1 MSEVSATR
9 TMTAF
14 RACERPSARAA
25 TPARRDAALD
35 RGVDCAATR
44 AGRAAARSRANIVR
58 HRRARRRMATHST
71 TFFGN
76 EVEPRFVGARRAAGR
91 EVCHRDDIGRQHV
104 NLLLRH
110 LRTNSHQESANHPA
124 AAMVAV
130 KAAVTKTVSAQPGSA
145 GSNPFSTVNVSPF
158 LWCVPAR
165 PRRANPSR
173 AFSPRAPVKAS
184 AFTTR
189 GIERTARDLGDANAR
204 APGPR
209 RRAPRLRIHARASM
223 RATAPERVA
232 SRGASPAPRPRE
244 VPLRTSFSAA
254 TLRCRRATLSPCLAR
269 VFRLGVFFSS
279 PVARVR

>member
-14 RACERPSARAA
+14 RACERPSTRAA

-58 HRRARRRMATHST
+58 HRRARRRMRTHST
-71 TFFGN
+71 TLRH
-76 EVEPRFVGARRAAGR
+76 EVEPRFSSARGAPRAVKFVTGTTL
-91 EVCHRDDIGRQHV
+91 DGTTRQPAPQ
-104 NLLLRH
+104 
-110 LRTNSHQESANHPA
+110 TSSHQESANHPA

-209 RRAPRLRIHARASM
+209 RRAPRLGIHARASM

-254 TLRCRRATLSPCLAR
+254 TLRCRRAALSPCLAR